1 MIIVLEE
8 EVANIE
14 LTEETVMVIETYDFD
29 LPSGI
34 VAGTLTEAGSMIVAL
49 GDSYPS
55 ETGAPTGDN
64 QVWARDLA
72 EPKKGNCQS
81 LSSGGGAG
89 LLNNKSGIARV
100 TGTVVVLDGSNDKAF
115 TTTTTVADPLVVG
128 VTAEDI
134 SANTDGQVKTL
145 GRNTVLVQGNVARGE
160 WLVASA
166 TAGRAQAAG
175 TTRPASGAIGIAL
188 EAYAGGGAGSIA
200 TWVDITPQSTG
211 GGSVLEV
218 QIFS

>member
-1 MIIVLEE
+1 MIIILEE

-14 LTEETVMVIETYDFD
+14 LTEETVMVVETYDFD

-64 QVWARDLA
+64 QVWASDMA
-72 EPKKGNCQS
+72 EPKKGRWQS

-89 LLNNKSGIARV
+89 LLNNKSGTALV
-100 TGTVVVLDGSNDKAF
+100 TGTVVILDGSNDSAF
-115 TTTTTVADPLVVG
+115 ITTTTVADPMVIG

-134 SANTDGQVKTL
+134 SANADGQVKIL

-175 TTRPASGAIGIAL
+175 TTRPAAGAIGIAL

-200 TWVDITPQSTG
+200 TWVDITPQSKG

-218 QIFS
+218 QVFS